1 MTKTRFARYAGL
13 TVSALCAVTLL
24 SGCGSNKQPPTEK
37 LATAESLINTSRDT
51 EARELI
57 ELRRAEDKLA
67 QAKAA
72 VASKDYETAERL
84 ADQALMDA
92 RLAEAKVQSIRAR
105 QATEDL
111 RRSIET
117 LRREIN
123 R

>member
-1 MTKTRFARYAGL
+1 MMKIGLTRYAGL
-13 TVSALCAVTLL
+13 TVSALFAVTLL

-37 LATAESLINTSRDT
+37 LATAESFINTARDT
-51 EARELI
+51 EARELV

-67 QAKAA
+67 QAKTA
-72 VASKDYETAERL
+72 VTNKDYETAERL
-84 ADQALMDA
+84 ADQALVDA